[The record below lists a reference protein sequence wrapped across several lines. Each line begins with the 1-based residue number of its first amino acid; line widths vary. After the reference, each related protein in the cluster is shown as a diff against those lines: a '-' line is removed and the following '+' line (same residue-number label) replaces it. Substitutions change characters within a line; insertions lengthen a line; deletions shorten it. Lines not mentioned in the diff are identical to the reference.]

1 LGITGGVGC
10 GKSTVLELLERKYD
24 ACVIQADHVAHE
36 LMEPGQECYRKIVE
50 TFGEEILKEKSEEER
65 KEGLEGKAEEELKEE
80 LEGKPEEELK
90 EGLKGK
96 PEEKDIPPMKSSD
109 IKKVAKSRFI
119 DRKKLGA
126 VVFHDAQKRE
136 ILNSLTH
143 PAVKQEI
150 RRRIAASEKPFIAVE
165 AALLLEDHYDE
176 ICDEI
181 WCIYADRDVRLERLA
196 ASRGYSRERSL
207 SIMDSQMDDAE
218 LRRRCQ
224 AAVDNSGTPE
234 ETERE
239 LGKLL
244 QSRGIKAT

>member
-10 GKSTVLELLERKYD
+10 GKSTVLALLERKYD
-24 ACVIQADHVAHE
+24 AFVIQADHVAHE

-50 TFGEEILKEKSEEER
+50 SFGEEILEENLAEN
-65 KEGLEGKAEEELKEE
+65 LEE
-80 LEGKPEEELK
+80 
-90 EGLKGK
+90 K
-96 PEEKDIPPMKSSD
+96 PEEKTEEKSAEAGFSTKSSD
-109 IKKVAKSRFI
+109 IKNAAASKITFRPI
-119 DRKKLGA
+119 NRKKLGA
-126 VVFHDAQKRE
+126 IVFHDAQKRE
-136 ILNSLTH
+136 ILNALTH

-150 RRRIAASEKPFIAVE
+150 RRRIAASEKSFIAVE

-181 WCIYADRDVRLERLA
+181 WYIYADRDVRLERLA

-224 AAVDNSGTPE
+224 AVVDNSGTPK
-234 ETERE
+234 ETEQE
-239 LGKLL
+239 LERLL
-244 QSRGIKAT
+244 QSRAEAEQKFSGKM